1 MSRELIME
9 TLEVLPENF
18 EMADLIE
25 ALYER
30 IHALQGIKDIENG
43 KERLLEDVIKEFRN
57 ESTNNR

>member
-18 EMADLIE
+18 KMSDFIE

-30 IHALQGIKDIENG
+30 IVAIQGIENINSG
-43 KERLLEDVIKEFRN
+43 KEIPLEEAIKRLCD
-57 ESTNNR
+57 ESINN